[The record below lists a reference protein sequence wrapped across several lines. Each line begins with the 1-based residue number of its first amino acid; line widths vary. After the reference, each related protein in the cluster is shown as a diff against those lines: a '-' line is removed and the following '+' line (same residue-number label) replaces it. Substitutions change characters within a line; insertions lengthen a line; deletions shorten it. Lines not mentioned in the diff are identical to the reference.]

1 MTLTSEGTTG
11 MELAESLL
19 QGVGNEWMRAAT
31 RLLGKHRDGYWLRRF
46 LDDQDPQPDH
56 LLYIDRTDTRPS
68 VNWGGISQRL
78 MGELLLT
85 DKVMIQG
92 SASEMAMLRI
102 AVSLAGA
109 TLPVSLRMVLDALDE
124 REFRLVQAAMTE
136 AVTGTE
142 C

>member
-11 MELAESLL
+11 MELAQGLL

-56 LLYIDRTDTRPS
+56 LLYIDRTGTRPS
-68 VNWGGISQRL
+68 MNWSGISQRL
-78 MGELLLT
+78 MGEFPLT

-92 SASEMAMLRI
+92 SRSEMAMLRI
-102 AVSLAGA
+102 AVSLVGA
-109 TLPVSLRMVLDALDE
+109 APVTLQTVLDALDE
-124 REFRLVQAAMTE
+124 REFRLVQAAMVE
-136 AVTGTE
+136 AVTGVE
-142 C
+142 R

>member
-1 MTLTSEGTTG
+1 MTVTSEGTTG
-11 MELAESLL
+11 VELAESLL
-19 QGVGNEWMRAAT
+19 RGVGNEWMRAAT

-46 LDDQDPQPDH
+46 LEEQDPQPDH
-56 LLYIDRTDTRPS
+56 LLYIDRTGTHPD
-68 VNWGGISQRL
+68 VNWSGISQRL
-78 MGELLLT
+78 MAETLLT
-85 DKVMIQG
+85 DAVRIQG
-92 SASEMAMLRI
+92 SNSEMAMLRI

-109 TLPVSLRMVLDALDE
+109 TLPVSLRAVLDVLDE